1 MAEFLW
7 KATPPYGVCNSCG
20 TSASDKGFVD
30 MIGDV
35 TVKSDAGDITGYVE
49 SIYCGACI
57 EQAARLFGCVTKAE
71 SEEFAYRENDMKM
84 ELTKTKDELAAWQQ
98 RFLNMANLT
107 IEDFE
112 NLKKL
117 ENPGGSI
124 VTPPGS

>member
-7 KATPPYGVCNSCG
+7 KATPPFGVCNACG
-20 TSASDKGFVD
+20 TSSSDKGFVE

-35 TVKSDAGDITGYVE
+35 VVRSPEGDITGVVDA
-49 SIYCGACI
+49 IYCGACI
-57 EQAARLFGCVTKAE
+57 EQSARLFGSMTKAE

-84 ELTKTKDELAAWQQ
+84 ELIKAHDEIQAWQQ
-98 RFLNMANLT
+98 RFLNMANLD

-117 ENPGGSI
+117 ETGPVV
-124 VTPPGS
+124 VTPGP